1 MTYDEL
7 VLNSKKK
14 VRRFKLV
21 NSIMDWGKEL
31 QFNSE
36 YINSLNKRRHDS
48 NYTNLTTTKASLDEL
63 KAWMVPLILETHPR
77 WTEVEVSFAERDLSV
92 ATCYWFWFIRSSI
105 MTSQN
110 EIVLYLSKRTCL
122 GLIISRKSINMGLI
136 IQQEIHMWSKLCKT
150 SLPFPILIT

>member
-36 YINSLNKRRHDS
+36 YINSINKRRHDS

-77 WTEVEVSFAERDLSV
+77 WTEAEVSFAERDLSV
-92 ATCYWFWFIRSSI
+92 ATCYWF
-105 MTSQN
+105 
-110 EIVLYLSKRTCL
+110 
-122 GLIISRKSINMGLI
+122 
-136 IQQEIHMWSKLCKT
+136 
-150 SLPFPILIT
+150 